1 MIEMVVDGM
10 LDKSYKKSVT
20 KTLKT
25 IKSVKKVA
33 VDLDKGIVKL
43 CGEDEQNYLD
53 TVPEPIFEM
62 GLDVVAINV
71 VEKK

>member
-10 LDKSYKKSVT
+10 NDKSYKKGVT

-53 TVPEPIFEM
+53 TVQELIFEM

-71 VEKK
+71 VEK

>member
-10 LDKSYKKSVT
+10 NDKSYKKSVT

-53 TVPEPIFEM
+53 TVQELIFEM

-71 VEKK
+71 VEK